1 MQFWV
6 TFIVLYG
13 YIVANVRNFSADNL
27 QMLAGNTLD
36 WNVTVRFL
44 SVPNVLL
51 WMTAGVNVKY
61 KQGDHIV

>member
-13 YIVANVRNFSADNL
+13 YIVVNIRNFSADNL

-51 WMTAGVNVKY
+51 WMTTGVNVKY